1 MKGGR
6 VIEGMGVEDE
16 RTCHSF
22 FFIFPVIHNPIE
34 LHNPIN
40 NITISNYV
48 TIVLV
53 NVPPRPPSQHSP
65 PSQRPSPAH
74 EGAVIGSS

>member
-40 NITISNYV
+40 NITISNNL
-48 TIVLV
+48 TM
-53 NVPPRPPSQHSP
+53 
-65 PSQRPSPAH
+65 
-74 EGAVIGSS
+74 